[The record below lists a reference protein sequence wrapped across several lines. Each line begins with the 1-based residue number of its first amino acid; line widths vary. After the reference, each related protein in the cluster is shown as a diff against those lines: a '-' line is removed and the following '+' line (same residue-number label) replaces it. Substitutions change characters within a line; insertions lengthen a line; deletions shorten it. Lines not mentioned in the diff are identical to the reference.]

1 MLLRVLNRSLPFS
14 ILPVSPPEWPCS
26 HSFIALLYTSA
37 PAAAPLLSF
46 FFFLYFSSHAAL
58 HTSLYSLSFFFF
70 SWVLHLPHSIQ
81 LFKSLLYLSFS
92 FLYSSCRTASFLFSF
107 FFSAVQHF
115 LVSLGFSFFFLF
127 FHVHRYF
134 FKGFDNF
141 THYFNI
147 PLFLFYLI
155 IHANHFFFLYSTY
168 YVLCSHVIMYKV
180 IPCTHLSNSK
190 FNSLA
195 PTKLSQN

>member
-1 MLLRVLNRSLPFS
+1 MLLRVLNSSLLFS

-81 LFKSLLYLSFS
+81 VSILYLSFS
-92 FLYSSCRTASFLFSF
+92 FLEFFTCRTPFKSLFFIFL
-107 FFSAVQHF
+107 
-115 LVSLGFSFFFLF
+115 FLF
-127 FHVHRYF
+127 FIPAAALLLSF
-134 FKGFDNF
+134 FLSSF
-141 THYFNI
+141 
-147 PLFLFYLI
+147 PLFSTSLFLLV
-155 IHANHFFFLYSTY
+155 FLSF
-168 YVLCSHVIMYKV
+168 SF
-180 IPCTHLSNSK
+180 LSCAQI
-190 FNSLA
+190 L
-195 PTKLSQN
+195 L